1 MAACYSTADRALAQ
15 RIELGHAHSG
25 LAFAQAAQPAVAEIA
40 GGWAIFQGVDL
51 PSTQALA
58 VGMRGPV
65 TREEMDRLEDFFHSR
80 GSAAI
85 IDLCTLADPSV
96 LEMTQ
101 DRGYVVREISNVLAR
116 PLEPELTLES
126 GTANQPAEIS
136 MEEVESEGIREWARM
151 VIAGFSETE
160 EVAEDQVATLATPSA
175 TARALF
181 SLYQGERVGAAGMDL
196 HNGLAT
202 LFGDATLKKWR
213 GRGLQLAT
221 IRHRLRQAALE
232 GCDAASASTL
242 PGSTS
247 HRNYERAGFQLLY
260 VRTMLSRAVG
270 H

>member
-1 MAACYSTADRALAQ
+1 MTAWYSTADRALAQ

-25 LAFAQAAQPAVAEIA
+25 LAFAQAAEPAVEEIA
-40 GGWAIFQGVDL
+40 GGWAVFQGIDL

-65 TREEMDRLEDFFHSR
+65 TKEEMDRLEDFFHSR

-116 PLEPELTLES
+116 PLELNLKLED
-126 GTANQPAEIS
+126 GTANQQSEIS
-136 MEEVESEGIREWARM
+136 MEEAEPQGIREWARI

-160 EVAEDQVATLATPSA
+160 EVAEDQVATLTTPSA
-175 TARALF
+175 SARALF
-181 SLYQGERVGAAGMDL
+181 SLYQGKRVGAAGMDL
-196 HNGLAT
+196 HNGVAT
-202 LFGDATLKKWR
+202 FFGDATLKQWR
-213 GRGLQLAT
+213 GRGLQLAS
-221 IRHRLRQAALE
+221 IRHRLRQAAVA

-260 VRTMLSRAVG
+260 VRTMLGRAVG
-270 H
+270 R